1 MVVSTESA
9 LPGPVQR
16 VPRMSTGL
24 LWLIVAA
31 WLGGAGYG
39 IWFFELRLE
48 RPFVSAAHAT
58 LFESGAHAQ
67 TAEDWFRRSLAG
79 PEEQAPVLQATVV
92 HVYDAQCPCNRFSD
106 PHLAKIEAAYRQR
119 GVRFLR
125 VERSSRIGA
134 AARRWIEST
143 PAALVF
149 DARGKMVFFGPYS
162 EGAACGATNGLVER
176 VLDQVLSGRSPT
188 PGLVISAGCFCS
200 GKPARI

>member
-1 MVVSTESA
+1 MAVSPESV
-9 LPGPVQR
+9 LPGQLQR
-16 VPRMSTGL
+16 LPRMGTGL

-48 RPFVSAAHAT
+48 RPFVSAARAT

-67 TAEDWFRRSLAG
+67 VAEEWFRRRLAG
-79 PEEQAPVLQATVV
+79 AAEPAQVVQATVV

-125 VERSSRIGA
+125 VERSSSSGA
-134 AARRWIEST
+134 AAPRWIEST

-149 DARGKMVFFGPYS
+149 DAHGKLVYFGPYS